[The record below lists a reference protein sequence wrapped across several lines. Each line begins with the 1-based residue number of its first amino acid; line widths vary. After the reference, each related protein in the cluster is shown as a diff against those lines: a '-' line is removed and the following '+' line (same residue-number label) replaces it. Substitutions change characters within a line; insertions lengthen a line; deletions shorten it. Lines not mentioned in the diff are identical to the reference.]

1 TPNNTRQKISGR
13 ETHVFIS
20 ANGDHVSL
28 KPSPHHR
35 FTKQRRITK
44 PTVYRNPPY
53 HTGKTPKPRT
63 STTTGNYH
71 ESDPDHRRKPP
82 TTVLEDLGNQTA
94 TAYAESVNR
103 SKSRAHP
110 NDFINQPQDLR
121 FCNHKLNRD

>member
-1 TPNNTRQKISGR
+1 QNPYQKTTRSPNQKQKKTKKHKQNKPNKGIRKVKTPNNTRQKISGR

-63 STTTGNYH
+63 STVFIDL
-71 ESDPDHRRKPP
+71 EDHR
-82 TTVLEDLGNQTA
+82 
-94 TAYAESVNR
+94 
-103 SKSRAHP
+103 
-110 NDFINQPQDLR
+110 
-121 FCNHKLNRD
+121 KLPRI